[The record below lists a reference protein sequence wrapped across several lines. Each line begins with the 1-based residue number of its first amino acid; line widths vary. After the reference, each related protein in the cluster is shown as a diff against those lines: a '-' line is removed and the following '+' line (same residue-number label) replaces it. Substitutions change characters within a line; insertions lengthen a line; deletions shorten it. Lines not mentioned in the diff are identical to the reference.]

1 MVIFIIMS
9 NIGGIDGTTL
19 KQLIEKIESLEAEKK
34 AIADD
39 IKDVMQEAKSIGF
52 DVKIIREVLKLRKM
66 DSNDRFEL
74 ESMVDVYKKAIGME
88 LDDDAEIPSEEELEN
103 IA

>member
-1 MVIFIIMS
+1 MT

-19 KQLIEKIESLEAEKK
+19 KQLIEKVESLEAEKK

-66 DSNDRFEL
+66 DNNDRFEL
-74 ESMVDVYKKAIGME
+74 ESMVDIYKKAIGME
-88 LDDDAEIPSEEELEN
+88 LDGGAEVPSEEELVN

>member
-1 MVIFIIMS
+1 MTNF
-9 NIGGIDGTTL
+9 IGGIDGTTL
-19 KQLIEKIESLEAEKK
+19 KQLIEKVENLEEEKK
-34 AIADD
+34 AIAED

-74 ESMVDVYKKAIGME
+74 ESMVDIYKKAIGMGE
-88 LDDDAEIPSEEELEN
+88 GSNEEIPSEEELEN